1 METFKDIP
9 NWEGIYQVSSA
20 GRVKSLPRKWSPR
33 ELILSPA
40 VSHDKYLKVD
50 LKANGRREQVEVNR
64 LVALAFLDSNYV
76 AKGLVCDH
84 KDRDRQN
91 NDLSNLRVVT
101 KRENSQNTCNSK
113 NLIGAYKRP
122 TSDRWA
128 SAIYINGK
136 TRHIGDFDT
145 AEEASSAYFAM
156 ANLERKLTGHCQ
168 YGKAID
174 KSANK

>member
-1 METFKDIP
+1 MRNIEIFKDIP
-9 NWEGIYQVSSA
+9 KWEGIYQVSNL
-20 GRVKSLPRKWSPR
+20 GNVKSLARKWSPR
-33 ELILSPA
+33 ESTLTPA

-50 LKANGRREQVEVNR
+50 LKANGKREQVEVNR

-113 NLIGAYKRP
+113 NLIGASKRP

-128 SAIYINGK
+128 SAIQINGK

-145 AEEASSAYFAM
+145 AEEASTAYFAM
-156 ANLERKLTGHCQ
+156 ANLERKLTGCCQ
-168 YGKAID
+168 YE
-174 KSANK
+174 NR